1 MAWGGAGAASG
12 IFVGGL
18 SAVLGRT
25 GGTFDWLAATNKLAV
40 YNNTETPNYTLV
52 IASAVYAAT
61 NEVSGTGWAA
71 GGIAFSALAAG
82 STSLAP
88 TVTASGSN
96 TMTYGA
102 ANVSVASTTLA
113 SPGCYGCYLYSTAAT
128 AQYRFM
134 GIYFGGT
141 GYITTAG
148 TFAITWSG
156 GAIATVTCAV

>member
-1 MAWGGAGAASG
+1 MAWGGAGQASG
-12 IFVGGL
+12 IFVGAL

-40 YNNTETPNYTLV
+40 YNNSETPNYTLA
-52 IASAVYAAT
+52 IASAIYATT

-71 GGIAFSALAAG
+71 GGIAYSALAVG

-88 TVTASGSN
+88 TLTASGSN
-96 TMTYGA
+96 TLSYGA
-102 ANVSVASTTLA
+102 ANVSVATTTLA
-113 SPGCYGCYLYSTAAT
+113 SPGAFGCYLYSTAAT

-141 GYITTAG
+141 GYITTGG
-148 TFAITWSG
+148 TFQINWSG
-156 GAIATVTCAV
+156 AVIATVTCAV